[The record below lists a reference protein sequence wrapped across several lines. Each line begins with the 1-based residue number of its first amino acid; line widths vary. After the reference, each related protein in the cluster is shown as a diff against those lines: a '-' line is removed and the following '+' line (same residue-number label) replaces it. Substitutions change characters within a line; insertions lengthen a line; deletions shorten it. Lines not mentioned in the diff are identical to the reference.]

1 MEGQESQLDLD
12 FFQDD
17 NDVQKKAKT
26 KTKYSNTKLKT
37 RNLLT
42 NFSYRRYKMEDVEKT
57 NFVID
62 VFSFFIQNLNP
73 TGPDRKLETP
83 LERYYI

>member
-17 NDVQKKAKT
+17 NEVQKKAKT
-26 KTKYSNTKLKT
+26 TTKYSNTKVKT

-42 NFSYRRYKMEDVEKT
+42 NFSYRR
-57 NFVID
+57 
-62 VFSFFIQNLNP
+62 
-73 TGPDRKLETP
+73 
-83 LERYYI
+83 